1 MLLGAVH
8 LSPAFCLTVWLFVV
22 VLVLL
27 AENEKIITKTHGTIT
42 HMAPEGRK
50 RQAERRGVGGWGGG
64 LPGGWRHGAAELD
77 GRCRTAW
84 YCLDPA
90 VSRLLKILTPEIL
103 LGKPGV
109 AAVMRQ
115 CCHCR
120 SSKNKTAASVACPA
134 SCLLVLTVGCTF
146 RPASHINCVSS
157 SCLCAVI
164 TEATHSKAADVY
176 SFGVVLFEL
185 VSCLKPYVGMHYAQI
200 VASITSGKLLQLLPE
215 RASHLSPGLTDLM
228 AACLASDPA
237 QRPTFQQV
245 HAKLQELEQQL
256 RQDPQEQALL
266 QQGPCP
272 QQLPFAR
279 AAWPQQQQV
288 LPLQGSQ
295 ASGAAAAA
303 AAAAMSA
310 AASVAGSSV
319 GGEGKA
325 LMDVIAAAQQQQLP
339 PGVVSG

>member
-1 MLLGAVH
+1 
-8 LSPAFCLTVWLFVV
+8 
-22 VLVLL
+22 
-27 AENEKIITKTHGTIT
+27 
-42 HMAPEGRK
+42 
-50 RQAERRGVGGWGGG
+50 
-64 LPGGWRHGAAELD
+64 
-77 GRCRTAW
+77 
-84 YCLDPA
+84 
-90 VSRLLKILTPEIL
+90 
-103 LGKPGV
+103 
-109 AAVMRQ
+109 
-115 CCHCR
+115 
-120 SSKNKTAASVACPA
+120 
-134 SCLLVLTVGCTF
+134 
-146 RPASHINCVSS
+146 
-157 SCLCAVI
+157 VI

-215 RASHLSPGLTDLM
+215 RASHLPPGLTDLM
-228 AACLASDPA
+228 AGCLASDPA
-237 QRPTFQQV
+237 QRPTFKHV

-256 RQDPQEQALL
+256 VQDPQEQALL

-279 AAWPQQQQV
+279 PARPQQQQV
-288 LPLQGSQ
+288 LPQQGSQ